1 MPNAFRTQCS
11 QSPRPNLL
19 PPPSGPT
26 PAQLYRVDD
35 LEPHEAWL
43 AQVFQPCHEEHFT
56 NLPRGPL
63 KWYLHDREPL
73 PVDANVAILTA
84 KNPNYPG
91 SWKEALVYRELRM
104 VQVGHTP
111 ARTAL

>member
-1 MPNAFRTQCS
+1 MDPQQGMRTAIMHMALY
-11 QSPRPNLL
+11 PGHNM
-19 PPPSGPT
+19 T
-26 PAQLYRVDD
+26 EVAAHYRVDD

-43 AQVFQPCHEEHFT
+43 AQVFQPCHEAYFT